1 MSLVQRIALKVLGL
15 NLDTAK
21 LAKRLANPESRFD
34 TALEILKLTKES
46 WSEARK
52 SIMKGS
58 KELYAQAVLKI
69 PDRETLTVVLKWL
82 QLSKEQK
89 VEKMLDAVQELAD
102 DGDSPRSFFTGVY
115 TRYLTY
121 KRRNGSK
128 WKDVAEAK
136 EHLVKAQN
144 ILNLCIHKDS
154 MSLDEFHKLC
164 IYSYFYFKLKLVGQK
179 KKDTPII
186 TMNTEHSQLR
196 KAA

>member
-102 DGDSPRSFFTGVY
+102 DGDSPRSFFTG
-115 TRYLTY
+115 
-121 KRRNGSK
+121 
-128 WKDVAEAK
+128 
-136 EHLVKAQN
+136 
-144 ILNLCIHKDS
+144 
-154 MSLDEFHKLC
+154 
-164 IYSYFYFKLKLVGQK
+164 
-179 KKDTPII
+179 
-186 TMNTEHSQLR
+186 
-196 KAA
+196 

>member
-21 LAKRLANPESRFD
+21 LAKRLADPQSRFD

-58 KELYAQAVLKI
+58 KELYAQAVLQI

-128 WKDVAEAK
+128 WKDVTEAK
-136 EHLVKAQN
+136 EHLVKTQN

-186 TMNTEHSQLR
+186 AMNTEHNQLR